1 MKKCFFYILLLSQFG
16 FAQKAEMFLP
26 ELFKD
31 LPNVRDFSMA
41 KNQDE
46 FYFTIESYAKEYS
59 FIAYSKKINDKW
71 TAPKEVSFSGQHK
84 DLEPF
89 LSPDGLKL
97 FFASNRKNN
106 TSSEIKK
113 DIDIWYVT
121 RKSKNDKWS
130 NPKNIGQIINTSA
143 DEFYP
148 SVNNTGDLFFTAQYE
163 NSKGKEDIYVSR
175 FINGSYTKP
184 TSLSSAVNSKKYEF
198 NAFVA
203 PDESFIIFTS
213 YGRKD
218 DLGRG
223 DLYISRKDKNNNWL
237 PAEHLDV
244 DINSKKLDYCP
255 FVDINNNVLYF
266 TTNKSSIPKN
276 FKKRKNLEEIIDYI
290 NTNPNGLSRIYRSS
304 FNKK

>member
-1 MKKCFFYILLLSQFG
+1 MKKIGFLFLFVSCFS
-16 FAQKAEMFLP
+16 FAQEPKLFYP
-26 ELFKD
+26 ELFSD
-31 LPNVRDFSMA
+31 LPNVRDFSIS

-46 FYFTIESYAKEYS
+46 FYFTVESYLKEYS
-59 FIAYSKKINDKW
+59 FIAFSKKVNGKW
-71 TAPKEVSFSGQHK
+71 QKPGVVNFSGRHK

-106 TSSEIKK
+106 TSGEVKK
-113 DIDIWYVT
+113 DMDIWYVT
-121 RKSKNDKWS
+121 RESFSHDWSK
-130 NPKNIGQIINTSA
+130 PINIGSPVNTPA

-148 SVNNTGDLFFTAQYE
+148 SVTKKGDLFFTAEYE

-175 FINGSYTKP
+175 LINGVYSKP
-184 TSLSSAVNSKKYEF
+184 VSLGPGVNSEKYEF

-223 DLYISRKDKNNNWL
+223 DLYISKKGRNNEWL
-237 PAEHLDV
+237 ASRHLTN
-244 DINSKKLDYCP
+244 INSNKLDYCP
-255 FVDINNNVLYF
+255 FVDLSSNKIYY
-266 TTNKSSIPKN
+266 TTNKSKISNKLS
-276 FKKRKNLEEIIDYI
+276 KKKSLDEIINFI
-290 NTNPNGLSRIYRSS
+290 KNTPNGLSRIYVTY
-304 FNKK
+304 FHKK